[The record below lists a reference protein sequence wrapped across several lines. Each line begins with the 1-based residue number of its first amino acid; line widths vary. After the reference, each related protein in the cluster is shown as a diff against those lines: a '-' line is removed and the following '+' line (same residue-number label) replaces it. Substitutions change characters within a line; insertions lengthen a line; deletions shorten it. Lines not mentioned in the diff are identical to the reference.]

1 MWSVLSEMIRIHRV
15 TKRTSHLLPPKQKST
30 CSAPRLARHAH
41 GSANENSTTRM
52 PQLRAHVSGTV
63 LQKPIDL
70 PSLPRRCA
78 DRAEDSGH
86 HRDDHRTSGDM
97 AGWRLLAHPWLSGS
111 CWAASFS
118 RCGTRVP
125 CARAQEVLAPRFSRS
140 KGRRPGYFPPQVLH
154 PHIHDWTNIER
165 ADHSGRSCSPWP
177 ASRRAVLAVA
187 SAGGRW

>member
-1 MWSVLSEMIRIHRV
+1 MGLQMKIRRLACPNCGRTYLALFFRSRSTCPHCRADVQTELKTVGIIETIIGLPVIWLAGAFLRIHGSRDRV
-15 TKRTSHLLPPKQKST
+15 GQPP
-30 CSAPRLARHAH
+30 SA
-41 GSANENSTTRM
+41 
-52 PQLRAHVSGTV
+52 
-63 LQKPIDL
+63 D
-70 PSLPRRCA
+70 
-78 DRAEDSGH
+78 
-86 HRDDHRTSGDM
+86 
-97 AGWRLLAHPWLSGS
+97 
-111 CWAASFS
+111 
-118 RCGTRVP
+118 GTRVP